1 MSDTDLS
8 GRIRQRREQLGL
20 SQEELAAR
28 MGYRSKSS
36 ITKLEKGIN
45 DLPRAKLEE
54 LAAALDTTPA
64 WLMGLVDLPCPP
76 PGFEPLPEMVRVPLV
91 GSIACGTPITAE
103 QNIECYIGVPA
114 AWHADFALTCH
125 GSSMAP
131 TICDG
136 DIVCI
141 RRQPEVE
148 QGEIA
153 AVRIGEEAT
162 LKHFHRQGDAV
173 ILLADNAAVCPPM
186 IYAGSQLEEIQI
198 EGRAVHAVQGLGHD
212 HGLRRVRNIDGKLVG
227 IGPRHP
233 LKIPHRLVGQIG
245 VVFLPAVTHAGQEV
259 VLGQL
264 TLQPEQLVF
273 RRADEDVVVEQ
284 GTARID
290 RTAVFVTHLHIGGGE
305 ILEQRLPTTLAP
317 GKLGIQAFSGAD
329 PVASC
334 HTRSR
339 KREHVPAYSLQVMT
353 LANPRRTPLRATV
366 SQNIHHYDYL
376 FLRL

>member
-8 GRIRQRREQLGL
+8 SRIRQRREQLGL

-64 WLMGLVDLPCPP
+64 WLMGLVDLPFPP

-125 GSSMAP
+125 GNSMAP

-141 RRQPEVE
+141 RRQPVVE

-162 LKHFHRQGDAV
+162 LKHFHRQGETV
-173 ILLADNAAVCPPM
+173 MLLADNTAVCPPM
-186 IYAGSQLEEIQI
+186 VFAGPQLEEIQI
-198 EGRAVHAVQGLGHD
+198 EGRAVGFCRGL
-212 HGLRRVRNIDGKLVG
+212 
-227 IGPRHP
+227 
-233 LKIPHRLVGQIG
+233 
-245 VVFLPAVTHAGQEV
+245 
-259 VLGQL
+259 
-264 TLQPEQLVF
+264 
-273 RRADEDVVVEQ
+273 
-284 GTARID
+284 
-290 RTAVFVTHLHIGGGE
+290 
-305 ILEQRLPTTLAP
+305 
-317 GKLGIQAFSGAD
+317 
-329 PVASC
+329 
-334 HTRSR
+334 
-339 KREHVPAYSLQVMT
+339 
-353 LANPRRTPLRATV
+353 
-366 SQNIHHYDYL
+366 
-376 FLRL
+376 

>member
-8 GRIRQRREQLGL
+8 SRIRQRREQLSL

-64 WLMGLVDLPCPP
+64 WLMGLADLPCPP
-76 PGFEPLPEMVRVPLV
+76 PDFEPLPEMVRVPLV

-131 TICDG
+131 PICDG

-162 LKHFHRQGDAV
+162 LKHFHRQGETV
-173 ILLADNAAVCPPM
+173 MLLADNTAVCPPM
-186 IYAGSQLEEIQI
+186 VFAGPQLEEIQI
-198 EGRAVHAVQGLGHD
+198 EGRAVGFCRGL
-212 HGLRRVRNIDGKLVG
+212 
-227 IGPRHP
+227 
-233 LKIPHRLVGQIG
+233 
-245 VVFLPAVTHAGQEV
+245 
-259 VLGQL
+259 
-264 TLQPEQLVF
+264 
-273 RRADEDVVVEQ
+273 
-284 GTARID
+284 
-290 RTAVFVTHLHIGGGE
+290 
-305 ILEQRLPTTLAP
+305 
-317 GKLGIQAFSGAD
+317 
-329 PVASC
+329 
-334 HTRSR
+334 
-339 KREHVPAYSLQVMT
+339 
-353 LANPRRTPLRATV
+353 
-366 SQNIHHYDYL
+366 
-376 FLRL
+376 

>member
-8 GRIRQRREQLGL
+8 SRIRQRREQLGL

-64 WLMGLVDLPCPP
+64 WLMGLVDLPFPP

-162 LKHFHRQGDAV
+162 LKHFHRQGDTV
-173 ILLADNAAVCPPM
+173 MLLADNAAVCPPM
-186 IYAGSQLEEIQI
+186 VYTGPQLNEIRI
-198 EGRAVHAVQGLGHD
+198 EGRAVGFCRGL
-212 HGLRRVRNIDGKLVG
+212 
-227 IGPRHP
+227 
-233 LKIPHRLVGQIG
+233 
-245 VVFLPAVTHAGQEV
+245 
-259 VLGQL
+259 
-264 TLQPEQLVF
+264 
-273 RRADEDVVVEQ
+273 
-284 GTARID
+284 
-290 RTAVFVTHLHIGGGE
+290 
-305 ILEQRLPTTLAP
+305 
-317 GKLGIQAFSGAD
+317 
-329 PVASC
+329 
-334 HTRSR
+334 
-339 KREHVPAYSLQVMT
+339 
-353 LANPRRTPLRATV
+353 
-366 SQNIHHYDYL
+366 
-376 FLRL
+376 

>member
-8 GRIRQRREQLGL
+8 SRIRQRREQLSL

-64 WLMGLVDLPCPP
+64 WLMGLVDLPFPP

-125 GSSMAP
+125 GSRMAP

-162 LKHFHRQGDAV
+162 LKHFHRQGETV
-173 ILLADNAAVCPPM
+173 MLLADNTAVCPPM
-186 IYAGSQLEEIQI
+186 VFAGPQLEEIQI
-198 EGRAVHAVQGLGHD
+198 EGRAVGFCRGL
-212 HGLRRVRNIDGKLVG
+212 
-227 IGPRHP
+227 
-233 LKIPHRLVGQIG
+233 
-245 VVFLPAVTHAGQEV
+245 
-259 VLGQL
+259 
-264 TLQPEQLVF
+264 
-273 RRADEDVVVEQ
+273 
-284 GTARID
+284 
-290 RTAVFVTHLHIGGGE
+290 
-305 ILEQRLPTTLAP
+305 
-317 GKLGIQAFSGAD
+317 
-329 PVASC
+329 
-334 HTRSR
+334 
-339 KREHVPAYSLQVMT
+339 
-353 LANPRRTPLRATV
+353 
-366 SQNIHHYDYL
+366 
-376 FLRL
+376 

>member
-8 GRIRQRREQLGL
+8 SRIRQRREQLGL

-64 WLMGLVDLPCPP
+64 WLMGLVDLPFPP

-125 GSSMAP
+125 RSSMAP

-162 LKHFHRQGDAV
+162 LKHFHRQGETV
-173 ILLADNAAVCPPM
+173 MLLADNTAVCPPM
-186 IYAGSQLEEIQI
+186 VFAGPQLEEIQI
-198 EGRAVHAVQGLGHD
+198 EGRAVGFCRGL
-212 HGLRRVRNIDGKLVG
+212 
-227 IGPRHP
+227 
-233 LKIPHRLVGQIG
+233 
-245 VVFLPAVTHAGQEV
+245 
-259 VLGQL
+259 
-264 TLQPEQLVF
+264 
-273 RRADEDVVVEQ
+273 
-284 GTARID
+284 
-290 RTAVFVTHLHIGGGE
+290 
-305 ILEQRLPTTLAP
+305 
-317 GKLGIQAFSGAD
+317 
-329 PVASC
+329 
-334 HTRSR
+334 
-339 KREHVPAYSLQVMT
+339 
-353 LANPRRTPLRATV
+353 
-366 SQNIHHYDYL
+366 
-376 FLRL
+376 

>member
-8 GRIRQRREQLGL
+8 SRIRQRREQLGL

-64 WLMGLVDLPCPP
+64 WLMGLVDLPFPP

-162 LKHFHRQGDAV
+162 LKLFHRQGETV
-173 ILLADNAAVCPPM
+173 MLLADNTAVCPPM
-186 IYAGSQLEEIQI
+186 VFAGPQLEEIQI
-198 EGRAVHAVQGLGHD
+198 EGRAVGFCRGL
-212 HGLRRVRNIDGKLVG
+212 
-227 IGPRHP
+227 
-233 LKIPHRLVGQIG
+233 
-245 VVFLPAVTHAGQEV
+245 
-259 VLGQL
+259 
-264 TLQPEQLVF
+264 
-273 RRADEDVVVEQ
+273 
-284 GTARID
+284 
-290 RTAVFVTHLHIGGGE
+290 
-305 ILEQRLPTTLAP
+305 
-317 GKLGIQAFSGAD
+317 
-329 PVASC
+329 
-334 HTRSR
+334 
-339 KREHVPAYSLQVMT
+339 
-353 LANPRRTPLRATV
+353 
-366 SQNIHHYDYL
+366 
-376 FLRL
+376 